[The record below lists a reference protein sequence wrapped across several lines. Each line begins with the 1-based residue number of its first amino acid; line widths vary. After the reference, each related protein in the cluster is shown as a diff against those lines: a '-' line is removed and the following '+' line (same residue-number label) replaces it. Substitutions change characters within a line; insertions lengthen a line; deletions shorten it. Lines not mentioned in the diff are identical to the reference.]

1 MKIILE
7 HEDINTALVNYV
19 ASLGIDLSG
28 KDIAVELTAGRKE
41 NGNSAAIE
49 ITAKKSV
56 FDKTFISKDLGTS
69 KMYLHTETI
78 HTLQDAPQ
86 EEYSDAPSVKE
97 MSDDADIDPE
107 TELFG

>member
-28 KDIAVELTAGRKE
+28 KDIVVELTAGRKE

-49 ITAKKSV
+49 ITNKKLKYNKISEEGKLTSV
-56 FDKTFISKDLGTS
+56 NT
-69 KMYLHTETI
+69 
-78 HTLQDAPQ
+78 P
-86 EEYSDAPSVKE
+86 EESLPEAEDEGVPVE
-97 MSDDADIDPE
+97 VEPVDVDVDDEDSI
-107 TELFG
+107 FG

>member
-28 KDIAVELTAGRKE
+28 KDIVVELTAGRKE

-49 ITAKKSV
+49 ITNKKKES
-56 FDKTFISKDLGTS
+56 TISYVESLETPIEA
-69 KMYLHTETI
+69 TEVEDEGVPVEVEI
-78 HTLQDAPQ
+78 ND
-86 EEYSDAPSVKE
+86 EDE
-97 MSDDADIDPE
+97 I
-107 TELFG
+107 FR

>member
-28 KDIAVELTAGRKE
+28 KDIVVELTAGRKE

-56 FDKTFISKDLGTS
+56 LDTS

-78 HTLQDAPQ
+78 HTLQDVPQ
-86 EEYSDAPSVKE
+86 EEYSDTPSVKE
-97 MSDDADIDPE
+97 IPELEDNNIDPN

>member
-28 KDIAVELTAGRKE
+28 KDIVVELTAGRKE

-49 ITAKKSV
+49 ITTKKVKGKVIPLNKPTLVNTPEESLPETEVRSIQEDVDEGV
-56 FDKTFISKDLGTS
+56 FPEIEDNN
-69 KMYLHTETI
+69 
-78 HTLQDAPQ
+78 
-86 EEYSDAPSVKE
+86 
-97 MSDDADIDPE
+97 IDPE

>member
-28 KDIAVELTAGRKE
+28 KDIVVELTAGRKE

-49 ITAKKSV
+49 ITTKKIEGKVTPLNKSLPEV
-56 FDKTFISKDLGTS
+56 EDEIYTEQKDEGVPVEAT
-69 KMYLHTETI
+69 
-78 HTLQDAPQ
+78 Q
-86 EEYSDAPSVKE
+86 EV
-97 MSDDADIDPE
+97 DDDEKIFE
-107 TELFG
+107 